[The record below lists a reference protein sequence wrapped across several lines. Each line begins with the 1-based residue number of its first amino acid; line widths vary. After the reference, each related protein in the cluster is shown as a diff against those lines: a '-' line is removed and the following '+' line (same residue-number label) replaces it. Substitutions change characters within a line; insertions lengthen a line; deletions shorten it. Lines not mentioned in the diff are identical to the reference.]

1 MKNII
6 SVFSALQCRLQCE
19 SGFVSN
25 QNPVV
30 TCTDGKYTPKKPSS
44 FVCQPAAALV
54 FSQSGEIE
62 VISEKCSM
70 TLGQFRNFSGQGR
83 TASLLD
89 NQIVL
94 IGNNTL
100 SGNEGSYVSI
110 QNPRDGLLTMNYTKE
125 TFPSRGSPF
134 HHAALA
140 SDNKLTLL
148 GGKYKTRSKMEQNTW
163 TDFKLKWEESQ
174 KAFTPIFFSACTL
187 QQGLD
192 LFYVFGGAE
201 LRGKTTF
208 VRNTILQ
215 INTTSLMVRELGA
228 MNKSRMAFGCDFLN
242 ARTILISGG
251 YSDPAN
257 PVQSIEPDEI
267 ITLSHSTF
275 SSEVQYVSDISSC
288 ILPIEDSLW
297 RFQHSLIRMNET
309 IFALGGLTTDWKE
322 NSSAVQQI
330 DTCTTILPTTTPTA
344 SPTYTGWFF

>member
-1 MKNII
+1 
-6 SVFSALQCRLQCE
+6 
-19 SGFVSN
+19 
-25 QNPVV
+25 
-30 TCTDGKYTPKKPSS
+30 
-44 FVCQPAAALV
+44 
-54 FSQSGEIE
+54 
-62 VISEKCSM
+62 M
-70 TLGQFRNFSGQGR
+70 TLGHFRNFSGQGR

-110 QNPRDGLLTMNYTKE
+110 RNPRDGLLAMNYLKE

-148 GGKYKTRSKMEQNTW
+148 GGKYKTRSKLEQNTW
-163 TDFKLKWEESQ
+163 TGLKLTWEESQ

-208 VRNTILQ
+208 VRNTILH
-215 INTTSLMVRELGA
+215 INTTSLIVREIGA

-242 ARTILISGG
+242 DRTILLSGG

-267 ITLSHSTF
+267 ITLSHSTS

-288 ILPIEDSLW
+288 ILPVNDSLW

-322 NSSAVQQI
+322 DRPVQI
-330 DTCTTILPTTTPTA
+330 DTCTTILPTSTPTA
-344 SPTYTGWFF
+344 SPTSW